1 MYNYFFRIANP
12 KIKWLLVFA
21 IACFALFAS
30 LLYNQQQKQVN
41 TRNWIQHTNHTI
53 LKIDSFRTL
62 IAESET
68 ATRNYLL
75 TNEPE
80 RISELQLTH
89 KSLDSLISALKI
101 LTIDNPVQKKN
112 LSKLESFLIQK
123 EAFQNRLVREIE
135 DNDIKRE
142 KLKLNG
148 EGPAITRQLHAVL
161 NEVFKEEK
169 IMLASRTLENSDTNE
184 NSSSLIIFIGSFSV
198 ILVLLIIFRLNADNA
213 LRKKAEKDLLHSEE
227 KYRNLIEN
235 AGAVMYTT
243 NPIGNISFANNQ
255 VTALTGFTVEEL
267 LGKHFSILLEP
278 KRVQEI
284 VGFYVNQFSSKT
296 QTSILDFPIRTK
308 QGTQKWVEQSA
319 QLIFDGDRITGFQCM
334 VKDISEKKKVEE
346 DLDKSEARR
355 KENEYRLNAIMDN
368 SIALIYIKNP
378 DGRYVMA
385 NKKFKQTFGLTDEMV
400 IGLTDYDFNPKD
412 KADHYK
418 QLDEEILRDL
428 RPLETE
434 EQIDTPWGV
443 RSLLLLK
450 FPLITPDGK
459 LLGISGIAT
468 DITDKIELQKQ
479 LISSLEKAESAQQIQ
494 EQFLANMSHEIRTPM
509 NGIQG
514 MTRLLLETKLTDDQ
528 RKFTNM
534 INRSLNNL
542 FVIVTN
548 VLDFSNLKTGKLTL
562 DSIVFDFYELLEE
575 GKKQIERDLASKN
588 LTFHLTIDPN
598 VPRLIKSDARR
609 LRQILAN
616 LVGNAVKFTN
626 TGNVSLHISVKSQTK
641 DRVDIQFLLTD
652 TGIGIAANKLETIFE
667 SFAQAEKKISSGYG
681 GAGLG
686 LTISKGLI
694 ELLGGSISVK
704 SQPGK
709 GSEFSFHIPFDL
721 TGKQETIAQQT
732 DHSVQLKGKKI
743 LVVEDNMVNQMLI
756 SFVLKKVHIVPD
768 MAANG
773 KEAIVLCEKNHYDLI
788 IMDLQMPEMDGYET
802 TTYLREEM
810 KLTTPIIAMTATA
823 LLEDQERSARVGM
836 NDFMIK
842 PFDFTDL
849 YTRLIRLLFK
859 EEEGSLPVQISA
871 ETETAEPE
879 PEEPLYDLSLLE
891 ELDDKHALLDVL
903 QLFFESTPDDMKTL
917 EQLAAED
924 RIPELY
930 KMAHKLKSAVAMIQ
944 SLQLRDLLKGI
955 ELNAKEEKNIPE
967 TRQMVKQAVDLFN
980 KVEKSLRIKMESIR
994 KELNPGI

>member
-1 MYNYFFRIANP
+1 
-12 KIKWLLVFA
+12 VFA
-21 IACFALFAS
+21 IACFVLFAW
-30 LLYNQQQKQVN
+30 LLYYQQQKQVH
-41 TRNWIQHTNHTI
+41 TRNWIYHTNRAI
-53 LKIDSFRTL
+53 SKIDSFRTL

-75 TNEPE
+75 TDEPE
-80 RISELQLTH
+80 RISELRVTH
-89 KSLDSLISALKI
+89 KNLDSLIAALKI
-101 LTIDNPVQKKN
+101 LTNDNPLQKQN
-112 LSKLESFLIQK
+112 LKKLDSFLVLK
-123 EAFQNRLVREIE
+123 EAFQNRMVQDLE
-135 DNDIKRE
+135 DKENKLER
-142 KLKLNG
+142 LKLNG
-148 EGPAITRQLHAVL
+148 EGPVLTRQLHAVL
-161 NEVFKEEK
+161 NEMSAKEK
-169 IMLASRTLENSDTNE
+169 ILLASRTLENANTNQT
-184 NSSSLIIFIGSFSV
+184 SSSLIIFIGVFS
-198 ILVLLIIFRLNADNA
+198 ITLVLVIIFRLNADNV
-213 LRKKAEKDLLHSEE
+213 LRKKAEQGLLISEE

-243 NPIGNISFANNQ
+243 DQIGNISFANSR
-255 VTALTGFTVEEL
+255 VTDLTGFTVEEL

-284 VGFYVNQFSSKT
+284 VSFYVKQFSSNIQAT
-296 QTSILDFPIRTK
+296 ILEFPIRTK
-308 QGTQKWVEQSA
+308 QGEEKWVEQSA
-319 QLIFDGDRITGFQCM
+319 QLLTDENRITGFQCM

-346 DLDKSEARR
+346 ELNRSEVKR
-355 KENEYRLNAIMDN
+355 KENEYQLNAIMDN
-368 SIALIYIKNP
+368 SIALIYIKDM
-378 DGRYVMA
+378 DGRYLMA
-385 NKKFKQTFGLTDEMV
+385 NTKFKQTFGLTDEMV
-400 IGLTDYDFNPKD
+400 IGLTDYDFNPKE

-418 QLDEEILRDL
+418 QLDEEIIKSLQ
-428 RPLETE
+428 PQETE
-434 EQIDTPWGV
+434 EQIETPWGT
-443 RSLLLLK
+443 RSLLSLK

-459 LLGISGIAT
+459 LLGISCIAT

-479 LISSLEKAESAQQIQ
+479 LIRSLEKAESAQQIQ

-542 FVIVTN
+542 VVIVTN

-562 DSIVFDFYELLEE
+562 DSSVFDFYELLEE
-575 GKKQIERDLASKN
+575 GKKQIERDLTSKN
-588 LTFHLTIDPN
+588 LAFRLTIDPN
-598 VPRLIKSDARR
+598 VPRFVKSDARR
-609 LRQILAN
+609 VRQILSN

-626 TGNVSLHISVKSQTK
+626 SGEIALHVSVISQTAEQA
-641 DRVDIQFLLTD
+641 DIHFLLTD

-694 ELLGGSISVK
+694 ELLGGTISVK
-704 SQPGK
+704 SNPGK
-709 GSEFSFHIPFDL
+709 GSEFSFHILFEL
-721 TGKQETIAQQT
+721 TGKQENIAQQT
-732 DHSVQLKGKKI
+732 DYSLQLKGKKI

-773 KEAIVLCEKNHYDLI
+773 KEAINLCEKNHYDLI

-802 TTYLREEM
+802 TIYLREEM

-849 YTRLIRLLFK
+849 YTRLVRLLFTDGA
-859 EEEGSLPVQISA
+859 EAAPVELSTEMEIA
-871 ETETAEPE
+871 ETET
-879 PEEPLYDLSLLE
+879 EEPLYDLSLLE
-891 ELDDKHALLDVL
+891 ELDDKNALLDVL
-903 QLFFESTPDDMKTL
+903 MLFFESTPDDMKTL
-917 EQLAAED
+917 ELLAKED

-944 SLQLRDLLKGI
+944 SLQLRDLLKTI
-955 ELNAKEEKNIPE
+955 ETNAKEEKNIPE
-967 TRQMVKQAVDLFN
+967 TKQMVKQAVELFY
-980 KVEKSLRIKMESIR
+980 KVEKSLRKKMESIR
-994 KELNPGI
+994 KELDHGA